1 MNKQKDFKFFSKLMN
16 HANMGWWKADLTT
29 ASYECSGYISELLG
43 LDETGVISF
52 EDFNKRILK
61 EEEHPTTAH
70 SFGVLQMS
78 ETVYLFD
85 TVKGPVWIRS
95 KVSFQETDEEG
106 NKKVYGIAEVQDG
119 PDMATA
125 YQALR
130 YSERLLDYI
139 FKHLPVGLEL
149 YNKDGILVGLND
161 KELEIFHIDRKED
174 LLGINIFENPIFPE
188 EMKEK
193 LRNNEDTDFTFRYDF
208 SKVGQ
213 YYQNSKKEGVIDLA
227 TKATILYDDN
237 HNPIGYL
244 LINSD
249 KTEPTVVY
257 DKPQDKAR
265 REVEV
270 SDCLKSAFLANISH
284 EIRTPLNAIVG
295 FSSLLASTENMAEKE
310 FYNSQITHNSQLLL
324 NLINDVLDLS
334 KIESGYLELH
344 PDWFNLADLFD
355 ESVSEYA
362 CQIPSG
368 IELRANYPQRDFLV
382 NLDRTRIKQVLDNFL
397 SNALKNTTCG
407 HIEIFYEV
415 DSRYV
420 RIGVRD
426 TGCGIPQNM
435 KDKIFERFE
444 KIDSFIQGAGLG
456 LSICKSIVDKMNGRI
471 LIDSQLGIGSTFL
484 MELPYQSV
492 PV

>member
-1 MNKQKDFKFFSKLMN
+1 M
-16 HANMGWWKADLTT
+16 
-29 ASYECSGYISELLG
+29 
-43 LDETGVISF
+43 
-52 EDFNKRILK
+52 
-61 EEEHPTTAH
+61 
-70 SFGVLQMS
+70 
-78 ETVYLFD
+78 
-85 TVKGPVWIRS
+85 
-95 KVSFQETDEEG
+95 
-106 NKKVYGIAEVQDG
+106 
-119 PDMATA
+119 
-125 YQALR
+125 
-130 YSERLLDYI
+130 
-139 FKHLPVGLEL
+139 
-149 YNKDGILVGLND
+149 
-161 KELEIFHIDRKED
+161 
-174 LLGINIFENPIFPE
+174 
-188 EMKEK
+188 
-193 LRNNEDTDFTFRYDF
+193 
-208 SKVGQ
+208 
-213 YYQNSKKEGVIDLA
+213 IDLA

-382 NLDRTRIKQVLDNFL
+382 NLDRTRTKQVLDNFL

-426 TGCGIPQNM
+426 TGCGIPQDM

-444 KIDSFIQGAGLG
+444 KIDSLFKVRVG
-456 LSICKSIVDKMNGRI
+456 LSICKSIVDQNERTY
-471 LIDSQLGIGSTFL
+471 IDRFPIGDRQYIFL